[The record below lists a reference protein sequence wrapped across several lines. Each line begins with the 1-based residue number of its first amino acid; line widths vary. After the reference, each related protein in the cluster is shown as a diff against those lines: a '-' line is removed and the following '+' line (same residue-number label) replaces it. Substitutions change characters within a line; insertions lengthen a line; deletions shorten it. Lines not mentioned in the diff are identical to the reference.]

1 MSAGDTVSNN
11 VSQLIISLSK
21 EVTKTKLPGYL
32 VCVATS
38 H

>member
-1 MSAGDTVSNN
+1 MGAGDTVSNN

-21 EVTKTKLPGYL
+21 EVTKMRLPGYL
-32 VCVATS
+32 VCVAKS